1 MDAEKLISWGSRAT
15 IIKRYGLGE
24 HTLRSAWVGVCVL
37 LASLLYLCVGC
48 LQCRW
53 GVCARVCVC
62 VRAHARVCV
71 CMLERVR
78 PRLIIECVRVCLCVV
93 SPFSCSLSLYVLVW
107 CGAATVI
114 SGLLRRSSGSAP
126 D

>member
-1 MDAEKLISWGSRAT
+1 MYYLHHCSICVWAVYSAG
-15 IIKRYGLGE
+15 GE
-24 HTLRSAWVGVCVL
+24 FVL
-37 LASLLYLCVGC
+37 SC
-48 LQCRW
+48 LT
-53 GVCARVCVC
+53 VFVC
-62 VRAHARVCV
+62 VRV
-71 CMLERVR
+71 LERIR